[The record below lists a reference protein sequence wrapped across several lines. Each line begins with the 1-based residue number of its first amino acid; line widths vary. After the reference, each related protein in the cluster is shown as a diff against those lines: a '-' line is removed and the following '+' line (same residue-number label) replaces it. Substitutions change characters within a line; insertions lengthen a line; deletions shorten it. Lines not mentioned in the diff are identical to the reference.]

1 MGIITFGTGNSN
13 LINASSEKEVI
24 TTIKEVI
31 KEVPVEVVREV
42 EVIKEVPIEVIKE
55 IIKEVPV
62 EVIKEV
68 IVEKIKAVEVKV
80 VDLALTSKLQDAV
93 TVADELKEKNKEL
106 SKQIQELQI
115 SNQVIN
121 EKIIQQGKMFIIA
134 SLILL
139 GLVLFV

>member
-1 MGIITFGTGNSN
+1 MGILTFGSGNSN
-13 LINASSEKEVI
+13 VIIPEPQKEVI

-31 KEVPVEVVREV
+31 KEVPVEVIKEV
-42 EVIKEVPIEVIKE
+42 EIIKEVPVEVIKE

-68 IVEKIKAVEVKV
+68 IVEKVKTVEVKV
-80 VDLALTSKLQDAV
+80 VDANLTEQLGKAIESSLNVSEQNNKL
-93 TVADELKEKNKEL
+93 K
-106 SKQIQELQI
+106 KQIEELQL

-121 EKIIQQGKMFIIA
+121 EKVIHQGKMFIIGA
-134 SLILL
+134 LILL